1 MIGLE
6 ELTAQGDGHYYSSQ
20 CGQASHALFLPPA
33 PASGTLILIHK
44 EPYCGER
51 GKKKKMTTVNP
62 AKVAGL
68 SRNIATL

>member
-6 ELTAQGDGHYYSSQ
+6 ELTTQGDSHYYSLQ
-20 CGQASHALFLPPA
+20 RGQASHALFLPLA

-51 GKKKKMTTVNP
+51 GEKKENDHSESCE
-62 AKVAGL
+62 GGRSL
-68 SRNIATL
+68 